1 MSGTSNPFDDT
12 LAKIISVVFHPLLMP
27 LYGFLIIFSTPT
39 IFGYLPFVQKKVII
53 LILTTNNILL
63 PLSLLPYFKWR
74 KIISTWTIDERRER
88 IIPMAL
94 TSVLYFLTFYIVL
107 RYSIPL
113 FIKAVILSTA
123 FISFAVTLLNL
134 RWKISVH
141 SVGAGALTSL
151 IFVLSFKMHAPLDV
165 LIILAILVSG
175 LILSARLWLNSH
187 NPKEVWLGYLLGITG
202 MASLLLVF

>member
-1 MSGTSNPFDDT
+1 MSGTTHPFTDT
-12 LAKIISVVFHPLLMP
+12 LAKIISVVFHPLMMP

-39 IFGYLPFVQKKVII
+39 IFSYLPFAQKKVII
-53 LILTTNNILL
+53 LILATNNILL

-123 FISFAVTLLNL
+123 FISFAVTLVNF

-151 IFVLSFKMHAPLDV
+151 IFVLSFKMHVSLIA
-165 LIILAILVSG
+165 LIIPAILVSG
-175 LILSARLWLNSH
+175 LILSSRLWLNSH
-187 NPKEVWLGYLLGITG
+187 NPKEVWLGYLMGIAG
-202 MASLLLVF
+202 MGSLLLVF